1 MFLRRTVLGSLPQTG
16 GHLGSTYHPTTA
28 VAASSRNSRPA
39 RQSPI
44 ILCQAA
50 STTSSTPSSF
60 TINPSSPPTPSA
72 AELEARE
79 ELALRSSDAAI
90 YGIPRSEWLALDK
103 PARYLGNEFGSV
115 HKPWND
121 AQIRFALTYPEIYEV
136 GASNLGHIILYG
148 LLNQEPGVLCDRA
161 YYPGADMSAMLQRH
175 AKKLFGVE
183 SRRPLDQF
191 DVLGFSLSY
200 ELGGTNILDMLQMSG
215 IPLSWEERN
224 AAEPKGKP
232 FDPLNGSP
240 PLVFAG
246 GPTATSNPEP
256 FAAFFDF
263 FALGD
268 GEELLVEIGQSLKR
282 SRTAGADRE
291 TTLFNLALEVEGCYV
306 PQFYDAPAGW
316 GGAVFPIKEGVP
328 PRIRRRV
335 CAPDPFQQIGL
346 TPYVDTIHNR
356 LTVEIRRG
364 CTRGCRFC
372 QPGMLTRPA
381 RDVEPDKVVEAV
393 EWGMRTTGYNEFSLL
408 SLSCSDYLS
417 LPAVGI
423 EIKNRLQKENVSL
436 SLPSQR
442 VDRFDENIANV
453 VTNSGKRSGL
463 TFAPEAGTQRLRDII
478 NKGLTNEE
486 LLRGVKTAWD
496 RGWRQVKLYFMIG
509 LPGETD
515 ADVMGIAETIEW
527 LQRECRDGK
536 WHLAVNV
543 TISNF
548 SPKPHTPFQW
558 HSVSTAEFR
567 RKQIMLKEACSKLWQ
582 VKANFTP
589 VRISAMEDFVS
600 RGDRRVAAVIRRA
613 WELGATNDAWWQS
626 TDTAH
631 SAWSDAIEDV
641 NMTWKYRQVDTG
653 EWDVLEKT
661 GDERYRGQ
669 GGGGKGRLDRGI
681 LADERLDAPLP
692 WDHIDTGITKFWL
705 KTDLQRALEAAT
717 VPDCSHS
724 GLCSE
729 CGVCGDEFG
738 ENIVFEPPPVPDFK
752 GHYRP
757 DATRAQRL
765 RFRFA
770 KGQDMVFVGHLD
782 MMTTWDRA
790 ARRAALPISADESPF
805 AVRQRIYAPLPL
817 SLGATATEDIL
828 EIFLTEKRDPE
839 VVRAQLQAQLPPGL
853 DLVAVE
859 EAEVKKIDG
868 SNGEKVSTLLE
879 SLEWYVGVVPGAE
892 NREAPLEEGEEEIE
906 EGKQPSSSSSKSSA
920 LASAAAASSTPGAVV
935 NIEALKTAIQ
945 TILAA
950 DSLPVTRPSKK
961 RKGKINSADIRSGLM
976 ELEVCE
982 IENNY
987 SSSSGGG
994 GGGTKS
1000 NTTKTSV
1007 ASALPLPE
1015 GAAVIRFRTG
1025 CAFGNAV
1032 VTPAVLVDLISQR
1045 SGQRLAI
1052 AHLHRSNV
1060 RLNPASIPQPD
1071 WMKLRS
1077 LARMEGH
1084 LSVQR
1089 GNGTGPWY
1097 GGLENRID
1105 VS

>member
-1 MFLRRTVLGSLPQTG
+1 MQLSQLALRWTVLGPLPQSG
-16 GHLGSTYHPTTA
+16 GHLDSCYRPTT
-28 VAASSRNSRPA
+28 STPSRSSRPA
-39 RQSPI
+39 GQSPKI
-44 ILCQAA
+44 RCQASA
-50 STTSSTPSSF
+50 TTSSSSSSF
-60 TINPSSPPTPSA
+60 TIKSSSPSLPSA

-161 YYPGADMSAMLQRH
+161 YYPGADMSAMLKRH
-175 AKKLFGVE
+175 DKKLFGVE
-183 SRRPLDQF
+183 SRRSLDQF

-215 IPLSWEERN
+215 IPLSWEERK

-282 SRTAGADRE
+282 SRTAGVDRE
-291 TTLFNLALEVEGCYV
+291 TTLLNLTQEVEGVYV

-316 GGAVFPIKEGVP
+316 GGAVFPIKEGVS

-669 GGGGKGRLDRGI
+669 GGGGKGRLDRGV

-738 ENIVFEPPPVPDFK
+738 ENVVFEPPPVPDFK

-757 DATRAQRL
+757 NATRAQRL

-805 AVRQRIYAPLPL
+805 NVRQRIYAPLPL

-879 SLEWYVGVVPGAE
+879 SLEWYVGVVPVAE
-892 NREAPLEEGEEEIE
+892 NITAIEEGEEQGE
-906 EGKQPSSSSSKSSA
+906 ESKQSSSFKSSA
-920 LASAAAASSTPGAVV
+920 RAAAACASSTPGATV
-935 NIEALKTAIQ
+935 NIEALKTAVEAV
-945 TILAA
+945 LAA
-950 DSLPVTRPSKK
+950 DSLHVTRPSKK

-976 ELEVCE
+976 ELEVYE
-982 IENNY
+982 VQNPV
-987 SSSSGGG
+987 
-994 GGGTKS
+994 GTG
-1000 NTTKTSV
+1000 TTHSTTRTSV

-1045 SGQRLAI
+1045 SGQKLAI

-1089 GNGTGPWY
+1089 ENGTGPWS